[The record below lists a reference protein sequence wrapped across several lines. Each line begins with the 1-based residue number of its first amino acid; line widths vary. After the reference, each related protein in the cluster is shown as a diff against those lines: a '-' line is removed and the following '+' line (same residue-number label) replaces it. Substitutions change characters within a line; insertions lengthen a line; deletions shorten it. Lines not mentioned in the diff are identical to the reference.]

1 MKHKR
6 KRKET
11 QSGGEA
17 QSSVWFRLFYRE
29 FILPLTV
36 LLNQGKQK
44 RLWPPLF
51 LELAFAV
58 SMCVAYYFLVLPYA
72 IGIPNNSTNFWVFS
86 SCSLSN
92 YHFEQIGDVWR
103 GRLLGVL
110 FSGYLFDFLPNGNSL
125 NTAAYNIVFGMF
137 QGVWLFLLFLV
148 VILTLRHSL
157 LINLGIFAGLMYNFS
172 PISGQYVYPWDIPA
186 TLFFTLGILFYARRQ
201 FWQMILAICIGSF
214 FKETVLVCALLLFF
228 IGDWKWWKRLLIFI
242 GIGMVY
248 SIEKKIL
255 VGHLHLQV
263 AALSMN
269 NAKGFTELFE
279 CKMLIANIKHIFTPT
294 INHVFFANAGTIV
307 LILALGWRRR
317 FLPYMLVLAAF
328 LAGQFMYGGFQE
340 VRIFMQILPLS
351 MIILAERWQ
360 DYTLQATTIGQTVTK
375 PADSKSESLNPIL
388 PALPWGG
395 RETFPI
401 LTLLLVLLAGISIA
415 IPGWQY
421 YSIIENR
428 RPDHQAR
435 VVQSLLSKA
444 EKGDAT
450 AQFQLAKHYLSGQ
463 GTPANPTN
471 AFRWF
476 SKAAEQGIAEAQCQL
491 GVRYVQG
498 EGTAKDYSAS
508 IPWFRKAAAQ
518 GNVDAQYNL
527 GLLYENGLGVKQDLA
542 EAAIWYQRAGEKG
555 NVLAQN
561 SLGLICFN
569 LRKDYAEAAQWLRK
583 ASEQGNAPAQ
593 NSLGVLYLNGLGV
606 KQDANEALKWFQKS
620 GEQGFVEAQN
630 NCGLIYYN
638 AQRLSDSAQWFR
650 KAAEQG
656 HAQAQFNLAQ
666 FYQKGIGYP
675 QDPGEA
681 YLWYERAAKQGFGLA
696 QFALGK
702 MYHEGQWVKADNMEA
717 YKWFKLAQLKGVA
730 EAEKELADCATA
742 MTKQQI
748 NTAENEVKQSQN
760 GRP

>member
-1 MKHKR
+1 M
-6 KRKET
+6 
-11 QSGGEA
+11 S
-17 QSSVWFRLFYRE
+17 
-29 FILPLTV
+29 
-36 LLNQGKQK
+36 
-44 RLWPPLF
+44 
-51 LELAFAV
+51 
-58 SMCVAYYFLVLPYA
+58 VAYFFLVQTYA
-72 IGIPNNSTNFWVFS
+72 IGVPNNSTNFWVFS

-103 GRLLGVL
+103 GRLFGML

-125 NTAAYNIVFGMF
+125 NTAAYNNIFGLF

-148 VILTLRHSL
+148 VILALRHSL
-157 LINLGIFAGLMYNFS
+157 LINLGIFAGLIYDFS
-172 PISGQYVYPWDIPA
+172 PISGQYVYPWDIPS

-201 FWQMILAICIGSF
+201 YWQMILAICVGSF
-214 FKETVLVCALLLFF
+214 FKETVLVCTLLLFF
-228 IGDWKWWKRLLIFI
+228 IDGWKWWKRLSTFI
-242 GIGMVY
+242 GIGIIY
-248 SIEKKIL
+248 AIGKKIL
-255 VGHLHLQV
+255 TSHLNLKV
-263 AALSMN
+263 AVLSMD
-269 NAKGFTELFE
+269 NATGLDN
-279 CKMLIANIKHIFTPT
+279 LIKFRILINNIKYIFTPT
-294 INHVFFANAGTIV
+294 INHVVFASAGTIV
-307 LILALGWRRR
+307 LILALGWQRR
-317 FLPYMLVLAAF
+317 FLPYMLVLAVF

-351 MIILAERWQ
+351 MIMLAERWRE
-360 DYTLQATTIGQTVTK
+360 YSLQASAISLPAAK
-375 PADSKSESLNPIL
+375 PAGSKSGALNPLL
-388 PALPWGG
+388 PALPWSG

-401 LTLLLVLLAGISIA
+401 LTLLLFLLAGISIA

-421 YSIIENR
+421 YSIVENR

-435 VVQSLLSKA
+435 VVHALLSKA
-444 EKGDAT
+444 EKGDAPS
-450 AQFQLAKHYLSGQ
+450 QLQLAKHYLSGQ
-463 GTPANPTN
+463 GTAVNLTN

-476 SKAAEQGIAEAQCQL
+476 LKAAENGIAEAECQL

-518 GNVDAQYNL
+518 GNIDAQYNL
-527 GLLYENGLGVKQDLA
+527 GLLYENGLGVKQDIA

-606 KQDANEALKWFQKS
+606 KPDANEALKWFQKS
-620 GEQGFVEAQN
+620 GEQGFMEAQN
-630 NCGLIYYN
+630 NCGLIFFN

-650 KAAEQG
+650 KAAEKG

-666 FYQKGIGYP
+666 FYHKGLGCP
-675 QDPGEA
+675 PDLGEA
-681 YLWYERAAKQGFGLA
+681 YLWYDRAAKQGFGPA
-696 QFALGK
+696 QLALGK
-702 MYHEGQWVKADNMEA
+702 MYHEGQWVKADNVEA
-717 YKWFKLAQLKGVA
+717 YKWFKLAQLKGAA
-730 EAEKELADCATA
+730 EAEKELATCAIA
-742 MTKQQI
+742 MTKEQI
-748 NTAENEVKQSQN
+748 STAENMVKQIPN

>member
-1 MKHKR
+1 M
-6 KRKET
+6 
-11 QSGGEA
+11 
-17 QSSVWFRLFYRE
+17 LFD
-29 FILPLTV
+29 
-36 LLNQGKQK
+36 QCKQK
-44 RLWPPLF
+44 RLWPPMF
-51 LELAFAV
+51 LELTFAV
-58 SMCVAYYFLVLPYA
+58 SMSVAYYFLVQPYA
-72 IGIPNNSTNFWVFS
+72 VGVPNNSTNFWVFS
-86 SCSLSN
+86 SCSLTN
-92 YHFEQIGDVWR
+92 YHFEQMGDAWR
-103 GRLLGVL
+103 GRLFGLL

-125 NTAAYNIVFGMF
+125 NTAAYNNIFGLF

-148 VILTLRHSL
+148 VILALRHSL
-157 LINLGIFAGLMYNFS
+157 LINLGIFAGLIYNFS
-172 PISGQYVYPWDIPA
+172 PISGLYVYPWDIPA

-201 FWQMILAICIGSF
+201 YWQMMLAMCVGSF
-214 FKETVLVCALLLFF
+214 YKETVLVCALLLFF
-228 IGDWKWWKRLLIFI
+228 IDDWKWWKRLLIFI
-242 GIGMVY
+242 GSGMIYAIG
-248 SIEKKIL
+248 KKFL
-255 VGHLHLQV
+255 VAHLHLQV

-269 NAKGFTELFE
+269 NAKGLTDLFN
-279 CKMLIANIKHIFTPT
+279 CWRLVINLKYIFTPT
-294 INHVFFANAGTIV
+294 INHVVFASVGTIV
-307 LILALGWRRR
+307 LILALGWQRR

-328 LAGQFMYGGFQE
+328 LAGQFMYGWIGE

-360 DYTLQATTIGQTVTK
+360 NYTFQTSATYPPAAK
-375 PADSKSESLNPIL
+375 PADSKSDSLNPIL
-388 PALPWGG
+388 PMLPWGG
-395 RETFPI
+395 RKTFPI
-401 LTLLLVLLAGISIA
+401 LTLLLILLAGISVA
-415 IPGWQY
+415 IPSWQY

-435 VVQSLLSKA
+435 VVQALQAKA
-444 EKGDAT
+444 EKGDAP

-463 GTPANPTN
+463 GTPVNLTN

-476 SKAAEQGIAEAQCQL
+476 SKAAEQGFTEAQCQL

-498 EGTAKDYSAS
+498 EGTTKDYSAS
-508 IPWFRKAAAQ
+508 IPWFRQAAAQ
-518 GNVDAQYNL
+518 GNIDAQYNL

-583 ASEQGNAPAQ
+583 AAEQGNAPAQ

-606 KQDANEALKWFQKS
+606 KPDANEALKWFQKS
-620 GEQGFVEAQN
+620 GEQGFIEAQN

-638 AQRLSDSAQWFR
+638 AQRFSDSAQWFR

-666 FYQKGIGYP
+666 FYQKGLGYP
-675 QDPGEA
+675 QDLGEA
-681 YLWYERAAKQGFGLA
+681 YLWYNRAAKQGFGQA
-696 QFALGK
+696 QAALGK
-702 MYHEGQWVKADNMEA
+702 MYREGQWVKADNVEA

-730 EAEKELADCATA
+730 EADKELTNCAAT
-742 MTKQQI
+742 MTKEQI
-748 NTAENEVKQSQN
+748 TTAENVVKQIQN